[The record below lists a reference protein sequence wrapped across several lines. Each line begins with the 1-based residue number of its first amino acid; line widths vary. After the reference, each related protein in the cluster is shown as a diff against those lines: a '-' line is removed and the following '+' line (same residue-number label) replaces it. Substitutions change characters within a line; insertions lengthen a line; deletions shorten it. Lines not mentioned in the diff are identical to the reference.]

1 MQPSLLSGE
10 SMFNLTPIST
20 SDLIFLLQVLVV
32 SAGFYFSWRSLE
44 AAIQTLNLGTRN
56 AQAQLFNQI
65 VLQGRDLNYKF
76 MDIFLSGNGVEELRE
91 KQKLYTGTVIA
102 YYASCYE
109 LKKVLAL
116 PPHVEKLLDAELREL
131 MREKQIR
138 DKWDEVK
145 HLYSQDFL
153 LYVESVRGIK

>member
-1 MQPSLLSGE
+1 
-10 SMFNLTPIST
+10 MFNLTPIST

>member
-1 MQPSLLSGE
+1 
-10 SMFNLTPIST
+10 MFNLTPIST

-116 PPHVEKLLDAELREL
+116 PLHVEKLLDAELREL

-153 LYVESVRGIK
+153 FYVESIRGVK

>member
-1 MQPSLLSGE
+1 
-10 SMFNLTPIST
+10 MFNLTPIST

-138 DKWDEVK
+138 DKWDELK